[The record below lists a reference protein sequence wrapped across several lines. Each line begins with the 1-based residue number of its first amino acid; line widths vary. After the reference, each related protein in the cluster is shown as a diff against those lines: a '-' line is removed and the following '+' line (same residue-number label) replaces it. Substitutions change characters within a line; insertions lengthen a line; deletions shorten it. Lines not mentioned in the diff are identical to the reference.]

1 MLHERNLTRTITPLQ
16 GDLVRYCP
24 LCCFIRSA
32 EGHVIAVDPWHWIKL
47 RKHEWH
53 TKKSRG
59 GIYAYRRQYR
69 KGEPNIIYMHRE
81 ITDATNLQQVH
92 HKNGINLDNRE
103 INLLTLTA
111 SEHEDLHKVKKLIR
125 KGTAA

>member
-1 MLHERNLTRTITPLQ
+1 MEELYLKRIYTPHP

-32 EGHVIAVDPWHWIKL
+32 EGHIISVDPWQWVKL
-47 RKHEWH
+47 RKYEWH

-81 ITDATNLQQVH
+81 ITGATDVQQVH
-92 HKNGINLDNRE
+92 HKYGHNLDNRE
-103 INLLTLTA
+103 INLEALTP
-111 SEHEDLHKVKKLIR
+111 SEHEDLHKIKKLIR